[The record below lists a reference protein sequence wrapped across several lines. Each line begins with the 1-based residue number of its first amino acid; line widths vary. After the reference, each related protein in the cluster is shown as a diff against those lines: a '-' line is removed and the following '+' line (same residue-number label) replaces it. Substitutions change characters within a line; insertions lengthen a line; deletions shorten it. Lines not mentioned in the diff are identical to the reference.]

1 MTRCKLYKDA
11 EGENKGDGIVTFASE
26 EGLEAALARDD
37 WNLFGDMLSVSRPTF
52 TTKEAVPTAR
62 RAAAATATVR
72 GRVRGTLALSLPL
85 SPNQVPKED
94 WGRIVALKHM

>member
-37 WNLFGDMLSVSRPTF
+37 WNLFGDLLSVSRPTF
-52 TTKEAVPTAR
+52 TTKEAVRVTR
-62 RAAAATATVR
+62 RAATAAV
-72 GRVRGTLALSLPL
+72 RVRVRVRVRVTLALTLPL
-85 SPNQVPKED
+85 RPSRCPRRT
-94 WGRIVALKHM
+94 GGGSSH

>member
-52 TTKEAVPTAR
+52 TTKEAVPNTR
-62 RAAAATATVR
+62 RAATATVR
-72 GRVRGTLALSLPL
+72 VRVRGTLALSLPL
-85 SPNQVPKED
+85 SLTRCPRRT
-94 WGRIVALKHM
+94 GGGSSH

>member
-52 TTKEAVPTAR
+52 TTKEAVPNTR
-62 RAAAATATVR
+62 RAATATVR
-72 GRVRGTLALSLPL
+72 VRVRVTLALSLPL
-85 SPNQVPKED
+85 SLTRCPRRT
-94 WGRIVALKHM
+94 GGGSSH

>member
-11 EGENKGDGIVTFASE
+11 EGENKGDCIVTFASE

-52 TTKEAVPTAR
+52 TTKEAVPITR
-62 RAAAATATVR
+62 RAATATVR
-72 GRVRGTLALSLPL
+72 VRVRVTLALSLPL
-85 SPNQVPKED
+85 SLTRCPRRT
-94 WGRIVALKHM
+94 GGGSSH

>member
-52 TTKEAVPTAR
+52 TTKEAVPNTR
-62 RAAAATATVR
+62 RAATATVR
-72 GRVRGTLALSLPL
+72 VRVRGTLALSLPL